1 MGDAY
6 ATICDNAYET
16 LNICLLHTAYRL
28 IQKEVNMEVIHKW
41 LPQVWDFMNE
51 SKVIGG
57 IIIVVAFAILAWLV
71 DLILD
76 RVLTA
81 MVRKSKF
88 HLDDKI
94 LEILHRPIWLSIV
107 LVGAITGVQWI
118 SPREPFGFVFVSL
131 LKSLLVVVWAFAI
144 NRIVLRIVEDWVR
157 HWREAGRE
165 GSEIIGL
172 VGNITRVLVLAGGI
186 FLLLSIWKINITPLL
201 ASAGIAGVAV
211 ALAAKETLSNFFGGI
226 TVLLDQPYKVGDYIV
241 LDSGERGE
249 VVEIGLRSTRILTR
263 DDVQISIPNAIITN
277 TKVINESAPEPRF
290 RVRIKVGVAYG
301 SDVDQ
306 VEEILLNVARNNP
319 HVSPKPEPRVRFRVF
334 GDSSL
339 DFELLCWAHRP
350 HDKGRIIHELNREIY
365 KVFGQE
371 GVVIPFPQRD
381 VHVHSQGG

>member
-1 MGDAY
+1 M
-6 ATICDNAYET
+6 EF
-16 LNICLLHTAYRL
+16 
-28 IQKEVNMEVIHKW
+28 IQKW
-41 LPQVWDFMNE
+41 LPQVWALMNE

-57 IIIVVAFAILAWLV
+57 IVIVVAFAILAWV
-71 DLILD
+71 IDFIIN
-76 RVLTA
+76 RVLTRL
-81 MVRKSKF
+81 VRKSKF
-88 HLDDKI
+88 RLDDQI
-94 LEILHRPIWLSIV
+94 LEILHRPVWISVV
-107 LVGAITGVQWI
+107 LVGAIMAVQWI
-118 SPREPFGFVFVSL
+118 SPRPPFTFILTAL
-131 LKSLLVVVWAFAI
+131 LKSLLVLIWAIVI
-144 NRIVLRIVEDWVR
+144 NRVILRIMVDLIS
-157 HWREAGRE
+157 HWREARRE

-172 VGNITRVLVLAGGI
+172 VGNVTRILVLAGGA
-186 FLLLSIWKINITPLL
+186 FLLLSVWKINITPLL

-211 ALAAKETLSNFFGGI
+211 ALAAKETLSNFFGGV

-301 SDVDQ
+301 SEVDQ
-306 VEEILLNVARNNP
+306 VEDILLSVAHNNP
-319 HVSPKPEPRVRFRVF
+319 HVSPKPEPRVRFRLF

-365 KVFGQE
+365 KSFDRE
-371 GVVIPFPQRD
+371 GIVIPFPQRD
-381 VHVHSQGG
+381 VHVHSQSE

>member
-1 MGDAY
+1 MEF
-6 ATICDNAYET
+6 INA
-16 LNICLLHTAYRL
+16 
-28 IQKEVNMEVIHKW
+28 W
-41 LPQVWDFMNE
+41 LPKLRGFVFD
-51 SKVIGG
+51 SPIVGG
-57 IIIVVAFAILAWLV
+57 LLIVVGFAVLAWVMDLV
-71 DLILD
+71 MGRIFFRLAGKT
-76 RVLTA
+76 R
-81 MVRKSKF
+81 F
-88 HLDDKI
+88 QLDDAIVKAVQ
-94 LEILHRPIWLSIV
+94 RPIWLSI
-107 LVGAITGVQWI
+107 LLLGVIFGIRWMA
-118 SPREPFGFVFVSL
+118 PPEPFTTASESL
-131 LKSLLVVVWAFAI
+131 LKSLIVIVWALTL
-144 NRIVLRIVEDWVR
+144 NRIILRIVDDWVTY
-157 HWREAGRE
+157 WRRKGRQ

-172 VGNITRVLVLAGGI
+172 GGNIVRAVLLVGAI
-186 FLLLSIWKINITPLL
+186 FLLLAIWQIDITPLL

-211 ALAAKETLSNFFGGI
+211 ALAAKETLSNFFGG
-226 TVLLDQPYKVGDYIV
+226 VSVMLDQPYKVGDYIV

-319 HVSPKPEPRVRFRVF
+319 HVSPQPEPRVRFRVF

-365 KVFGQE
+365 KVFGQK

-381 VHVHSQGG
+381 VHVRSQG

>member
-1 MGDAY
+1 M
-6 ATICDNAYET
+6 EF
-16 LNICLLHTAYRL
+16 
-28 IQKEVNMEVIHKW
+28 IQKW
-41 LPQVWDFMNE
+41 LPQISTFMTE

-81 MVRKSKF
+81 LVRKSKF
-88 HLDDKI
+88 HLDDAI
-94 LEILHRPIWLSIV
+94 LAVLHRPIWLSIV
-107 LVGAITGVQWI
+107 LMGAITAVQWI
-118 SPREPFGFVFVSL
+118 SPQPPYPFILTGI
-131 LKSLLVVVWAFAI
+131 LKSLLVLIWAFAI
-144 NRIVLRIVEDWVR
+144 NRVVLRIAEDWIA
-157 HWREAGRE
+157 HWRASGRYGTE
-165 GSEIIGL
+165 MIGL
-172 VGNITRVLVLAGGI
+172 GGNIVRLVVLAGGI
-186 FLLLSIWKINITPLL
+186 FLFLALWKINITPLL

-226 TVLLDQPYKVGDYIV
+226 TVLLDQPYRVGDYII

-249 VVEIGLRSTRILTR
+249 VVEIGLRSTRIVTR
-263 DDVQISIPNAIITN
+263 DDVQVSIPNSIITN

-301 SDVDQ
+301 TDVDQ
-306 VEEILLNVARNNP
+306 VEDILLNVARNNP
-319 HVSPKPEPRVRFRVF
+319 HVSPQPEPRVRFRVF

-365 KVFGQE
+365 KSFGQA
-371 GVVIPFPQRD
+371 GIVIPFPQRD
-381 VHVHSQGG
+381 VHVHSQSE